1 MGSNPAWR
9 IVFPPRI
16 ADPGNTAVTASYY
29 ANHSIEEAD
38 MKLAMALLAF
48 AVAPLAAQDST
59 AARPAALQV
68 VDAAIA
74 KSVVDRAPQDTGS
87 TFGADVAQLICWTKI
102 EGASGDMTVH
112 HVWFHG
118 DQQVA
123 DVELHVAG
131 SPWRTYSR
139 KTVPAD
145 WTGAWHVEVR
155 DANGTVLKRL
165 DFKVGQ

>member
-1 MGSNPAWR
+1 
-9 IVFPPRI
+9 
-16 ADPGNTAVTASYY
+16 
-29 ANHSIEEAD
+29 

-59 AARPAALQV
+59 AAKPAATAASLQV
-68 VDAAIA
+68 TDAAIA
-74 KSVVDRAPQDTGS
+74 KSVVDRAPQDTGA

-102 EGASGDMTVH
+102 EGASGATSVH

-123 DVELHVAG
+123 DVELQVGG

-155 DANGTVLKRL
+155 DASGTVLKRL

>member
-1 MGSNPAWR
+1 
-9 IVFPPRI
+9 
-16 ADPGNTAVTASYY
+16 
-29 ANHSIEEAD
+29 

-59 AARPAALQV
+59 ARPVSLQV
-68 VDAAIA
+68 VGAVIA

-87 TFGADVAQLICWTKI
+87 TFAADVAQLICWTKI
-102 EGASGDMTVH
+102 EGASGETTVH

-131 SPWRTYSR
+131 SPWRTSAARPCRRIGPARGTSR
-139 KTVPAD
+139 CATRMGPY
-145 WTGAWHVEVR
+145 
-155 DANGTVLKRL
+155 
-165 DFKVGQ
+165 

>member
-1 MGSNPAWR
+1 
-9 IVFPPRI
+9 
-16 ADPGNTAVTASYY
+16 
-29 ANHSIEEAD
+29 
-38 MKLAMALLAF
+38 MKAALALLAL

-59 AARPAALQV
+59 AHSASLQV
-68 VDAAIA
+68 TDAAIA

-87 TFGADVAQLICWTKI
+87 AFGADVAQLICWTKI
-102 EGASGDMTVH
+102 EGASGATSVH

-123 DVELHVAG
+123 DVELQVG
-131 SPWRTYSR
+131 GTPWRTFSR

-155 DANGTVLKRL
+155 DPNGAVLKRL

>member
-1 MGSNPAWR
+1 
-9 IVFPPRI
+9 
-16 ADPGNTAVTASYY
+16 
-29 ANHSIEEAD
+29 
-38 MKLAMALLAF
+38 MKPVMALLAL
-48 AVAPLAAQDST
+48 AVAPVAAKDST
-59 AARPAALQV
+59 ARPVSLQV
-68 VDAAIA
+68 TDAAIA
-74 KSVVDRAPQDTGS
+74 KSVQDRAPQDTGT
-87 TFGADVAQLICWTKI
+87 TFTADVAQLICWTKI

-123 DVELHVAG
+123 DVELPVAG

-145 WTGAWHVEVR
+145 WTGPWHVEVR

>member
-1 MGSNPAWR
+1 
-9 IVFPPRI
+9 
-16 ADPGNTAVTASYY
+16 
-29 ANHSIEEAD
+29 
-38 MKLAMALLAF
+38 MKAAMALLAL

-59 AARPAALQV
+59 ARPVSLQV

-74 KSVVDRAPQDTGS
+74 KSVVDRAPLDTAS
-87 TFGADVAQLICWTKI
+87 AFPADVAQLICWTRL
-102 EGASGDMTVH
+102 EGASGSTTVH

-123 DVELHVAG
+123 DVELPVGG

-145 WTGAWHVEVR
+145 WTGSWHVEVR
-155 DANGTVLKRL
+155 DASGTVLKRL

>member
-1 MGSNPAWR
+1 MK
-9 IVFPPRI
+9 
-16 ADPGNTAVTASYY
+16 AV
-29 ANHSIEEAD
+29 
-38 MKLAMALLAF
+38 LALFAF
-48 AVAPLAAQDST
+48 AALPLAAQDST
-59 AARPAALQV
+59 AAKPAATAASLQV
-68 VDAAIA
+68 TDAAIA
-74 KSVVDRAPQDTGS
+74 KSVVGRAPQDTGS
-87 TFGADVAQLICWTKI
+87 AFPADVAQLICWTKI
-102 EGASGDMTVH
+102 EGASGSSAVH

-123 DVELHVAG
+123 DVELPVGG

-155 DANGTVLKRL
+155 DASGTVLKRL

>member
-1 MGSNPAWR
+1 MK
-9 IVFPPRI
+9 
-16 ADPGNTAVTASYY
+16 AVV
-29 ANHSIEEAD
+29 
-38 MKLAMALLAF
+38 ALFAF

-59 AARPAALQV
+59 ARPVSLQV
-68 VDAAIA
+68 TDAAIA
-74 KSVVDRAPQDTGS
+74 KSVMDRAPQDTGS
-87 TFGADVAQLICWTKI
+87 AFPADVAQLICWTKI
-102 EGASGDMTVH
+102 EGVSGSSIVH

-123 DVELHVAG
+123 DVELPVGG
-131 SPWRTYSR
+131 SPWRTFSR

-155 DANGTVLKRL
+155 DASGTVLKRL

>member
-1 MGSNPAWR
+1 
-9 IVFPPRI
+9 
-16 ADPGNTAVTASYY
+16 
-29 ANHSIEEAD
+29 

-59 AARPAALQV
+59 AHPRSLQV

-74 KSVVDRAPQDTGS
+74 KSVIDRAPQDTGS
-87 TFGADVAQLICWTKI
+87 AFPADVAQLICWTRI
-102 EGASGDMTVH
+102 EGASGDTTVH

-123 DVELHVAG
+123 DVELRVGG
-131 SPWRTYSR
+131 SPWRTHSR

-145 WTGAWHVEVR
+145 WTGPWHVEVR
-155 DANGTVLKRL
+155 DASGTVLKRL
-165 DFKVGQ
+165 DFTVGQ

>member
-1 MGSNPAWR
+1 
-9 IVFPPRI
+9 
-16 ADPGNTAVTASYY
+16 
-29 ANHSIEEAD
+29 

-59 AARPAALQV
+59 AAKPAATAASLQV
-68 VDAAIA
+68 TDAAIA
-74 KSVVDRAPQDTGS
+74 KSVVDRAPQDTGA

-102 EGASGDMTVH
+102 EGASGATSVH

-123 DVELHVAG
+123 DVELQVGG

-155 DANGTVLKRL
+155 DASGTVLKRL
-165 DFKVGQ
+165 DFKFGR

>member
-1 MGSNPAWR
+1 
-9 IVFPPRI
+9 
-16 ADPGNTAVTASYY
+16 
-29 ANHSIEEAD
+29 
-38 MKLAMALLAF
+38 MKLAMALVAL

-59 AARPAALQV
+59 ARPVSLQV
-68 VDAAIA
+68 TEAAIA

-87 TFGADVAQLICWTKI
+87 TFTADVAQLICWTRI

-112 HVWFHG
+112 HVWFHS

-123 DVELHVAG
+123 DVELRVAG

-139 KTVPAD
+139 KTVPTD
-145 WTGAWHVEVR
+145 WTGPWHVEIR

-165 DFKVGQ
+165 DFTVGQ

>member
-1 MGSNPAWR
+1 MK
-9 IVFPPRI
+9 
-16 ADPGNTAVTASYY
+16 AV
-29 ANHSIEEAD
+29 
-38 MKLAMALLAF
+38 LALLAF

-59 AARPAALQV
+59 AAKSAAAAAAAAPASLQV
-68 VDAAIA
+68 TDAAIA
-74 KSVVDRAPQDTGS
+74 KSVVDRAPQDTGA

-102 EGASGDMTVH
+102 EGASGATSVH

-123 DVELHVAG
+123 DVELQVGG

-155 DANGTVLKRL
+155 DASGTVLKRL

>member
-1 MGSNPAWR
+1 
-9 IVFPPRI
+9 
-16 ADPGNTAVTASYY
+16 
-29 ANHSIEEAD
+29 
-38 MKLAMALLAF
+38 MKLAMALVAF

-59 AARPAALQV
+59 AAHPAALQV
-68 VDAAIA
+68 TDAAIA